1 MTVTGGQD
9 DGFQFTILS
18 YNILADNLMQAQPAL
33 YTFTP
38 LSTPCTYLV
47 ILLSSKDK
55 ICIETFVET

>member
-38 LSTPCTYLV
+38 LSPPCTYLV

-55 ICIETFVET
+55 ICI